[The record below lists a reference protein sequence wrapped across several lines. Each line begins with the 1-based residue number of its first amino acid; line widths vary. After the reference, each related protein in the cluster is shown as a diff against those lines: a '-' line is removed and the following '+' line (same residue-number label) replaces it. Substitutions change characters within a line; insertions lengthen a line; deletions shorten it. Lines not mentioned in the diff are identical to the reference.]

1 VRRFVNCLVCAG
13 AVLGV
18 LFGPLPAALAAKGF
32 VQAPGSP
39 FSPGVAHLFSARL
52 ADLNGDGDLDAVVPD
67 GYGLGISV
75 LLGDGHGRLAPAS
88 GSPQQDPGGAGP
100 VEIADFNGD
109 GKPDVAVGNQFASS
123 VSVWRG
129 DGQGGFVRGSS
140 QGFPVNGAP
149 SDLAA
154 ADFNRDG
161 KLDVAALTL
170 NGASVLLGD
179 GQGGFSL
186 APGSP
191 FSTAA
196 DSGGSGEPFLLTSGD
211 FNRDA
216 QVDIAIV
223 NRNPV
228 GLAVLLG
235 DGNGA
240 FSAAAGSP
248 YSTGGVVIAVATADF
263 NRDRIPDLAATNNN
277 SSPESSFGSVAL
289 LLGRGSGSFN
299 VAAGSPFFT
308 DQDAI
313 LSLAVADFNGDR
325 RVDAAVAGEGG
336 NDVPVF
342 LGNGRGALRPL
353 STGAVPTGGLEPDFV
368 AAGDLNGDSRSDL
381 VVTNYA
387 SNDVSVLL
395 ARRGQ

>member
-1 VRRFVNCLVCAG
+1 MRRLVNCLVSA
-13 AVLGV
+13 AVLLGV
-18 LFGPLPAALAAKGF
+18 LVGPVPLALAAKGF

-39 FSPGVAHLFSARL
+39 FSPGVSTLFSARL

-75 LLGDGHGRLAPAS
+75 LLGDGHGRLRPAS
-88 GSPQQDPGGAGP
+88 GSPLQDAGGAGP
-100 VEIADFNGD
+100 VAIADFNGD
-109 GKPDVAVGNQFASS
+109 GKPDLAVGNQFASS

-129 DGQGGFVRGSS
+129 DGQGGFTRASS
-140 QGFPVNGAP
+140 QGFPINGAP

-161 KLDVAALTL
+161 RLDVAALTL

-191 FSTAA
+191 FSTASV
-196 DSGGSGEPFLLTSGD
+196 SGGNGGPFLLTSGD

-216 QVDIAIV
+216 QVDIAVV

-240 FSAAAGSP
+240 FSAATGSP
-248 YSTGGVVIAVATADF
+248 YATGGVVIAVATADF

-289 LLGRGSGSFN
+289 LLGRGSGSFR

-313 LSLAVADFNGDR
+313 LSLAVGDFNGDQ
-325 RVDAAVAGEGG
+325 RVDAAIAGEGA

-353 STGAVPTGGLEPDFV
+353 STGAVPTGGLEPDCV
-368 AAGDLNGDSRSDL
+368 AAGDLNGDRRSDL

-395 ARRGQ
+395 ARRGH